1 MTTWTSQ
8 TKAIIDK
15 HNRDF
20 NIGNYASRIK
30 VLGGYDKYVSSLG
43 LKKPAKVTT
52 VSEFRAM
59 VEYVMALM
67 AIWGI
72 DYYNGKTY
80 WRWGQGS
87 GTKATADAFRTSG
100 KGKCASGDLKK
111 ILNTPT
117 IVTTNCNYGVDTFWK
132 ACGKSIWS
140 CDYDKVIKSGAKWV
154 TKKADLKPGDMVHFW
169 NKTYTKANW
178 KHVAVVVS
186 VEGGK
191 VWMADFGNRFVKQR
205 KPYHYMPVDQY
216 TTAGGEY
223 GSYVWKGVRKW
234 TFADDTPKKEVTV
247 PMLNGVDIASYQA
260 GIDFGKVPADFVIIK
275 ATEGVTYVNPDCNR
289 AFSNAKSHGKLL
301 GLYHYASGGN
311 AAAEADFF
319 LKTIGNYVGQA
330 ILVLDWESGGNAS
343 FGKTDV
349 TWCKTWLDRVY
360 SKTGVRPLI
369 YMSQS
374 VTKAR
379 DWSAVAKN
387 YGLWLAQYVVDQRN
401 GYKQD
406 YEHGMCGAW
415 QYPAIWQY
423 TSGGY
428 LTGWAARLDLNVA
441 YMDKAA
447 WQKYAAKPAPAPA
460 PKKEEDIPVPKTI
473 KIGSK
478 GKLVKWLQIYL
489 GGLTVDGKFGSKT
502 KAALIKWQKA
512 KGVANVGQPD
522 GVCGPK
528 TWRYILKSMQ

>member
-1 MTTWTSQ
+1 MTTWTPQ
-8 TKAIIDK
+8 TQTIINK

-30 VLGGYDKYVSSLG
+30 VLGGYDKYVNSLG

-52 VSEFRAM
+52 VSEFRQM

-87 GTKATADAFRTSG
+87 GTKATPDAFRTSG

-140 CDYDKVIKSGAKWV
+140 CDYDKVIKSGAKWI
-154 TKKADLKPGDMVHFW
+154 TKKSDLKPGDMVHFW
-169 NKTYTKANW
+169 SKTYTKANW
-178 KHVAVVVS
+178 KHIAIVVEVKD
-186 VEGGK
+186 GK

-205 KPYHYMPVDQY
+205 KPYHYMPVDHY

-234 TFADDTPKKEVTV
+234 TFVDDTPK
-247 PMLNGVDIASYQA
+247 
-260 GIDFGKVPADFVIIK
+260 
-275 ATEGVTYVNPDCNR
+275 
-289 AFSNAKSHGKLL
+289 
-301 GLYHYASGGN
+301 
-311 AAAEADFF
+311 
-319 LKTIGNYVGQA
+319 
-330 ILVLDWESGGNAS
+330 
-343 FGKTDV
+343 
-349 TWCKTWLDRVY
+349 
-360 SKTGVRPLI
+360 
-369 YMSQS
+369 
-374 VTKAR
+374 
-379 DWSAVAKN
+379 
-387 YGLWLAQYVVDQRN
+387 
-401 GYKQD
+401 
-406 YEHGMCGAW
+406 
-415 QYPAIWQY
+415 
-423 TSGGY
+423 
-428 LTGWAARLDLNVA
+428 
-441 YMDKAA
+441 
-447 WQKYAAKPAPAPA
+447 PAPA
-460 PKKEEDIPVPKTI
+460 PKKQEVKIVKSPLATYQNISPNSYGQRNHSIDRITPHCYVGKVTAKQGVDYFKNPNLQASCNYVIGTDAIGLCVPENYGSWCSSNMTNDMRAITIECASETASPYAFPAATYNMLVNLCVDICKRYGKKKLLWFGSREKTLAYTPKSDEMVLTVHRWFAQKACPGDWMMSKMPELAAVVTKRLNPEEEIPVPKTI

-478 GKLVKWLQIYL
+478 GKLVKWLQVYL
-489 GGLTVDGKFGSKT
+489 GGLTVDGKFGAKT